1 MKKTKTFRFSSLVAA
16 LAAAAALS
24 AACLAG
30 CSVDS
35 SNTSNVVS
43 NNAGT
48 VYDFSALYRP
58 TGDSVDYLVYPAE
71 KQSGTKLTWMR
82 IIQNGSRLQG
92 YDNAGKNWAG
102 SISSVEDTVAHF
114 QLDGATTAGNSV
126 TIAGTMTYA
135 SQQSTISASWLESTG
150 FSGNFF
156 ATGTVSSPA
165 TNTPASTLTISPDSA
180 SIVAGASCLFTA
192 SGGNGTYTWSHSGSC
207 GTLSATTGSS
217 IRYTYVSDGSDV
229 LTVHSGDATASAHI
243 TCEGVE

>member
-1 MKKTKTFRFSSLVAA
+1 MKKSLHSLFAAVAVAAAA
-16 LAAAAALS
+16 LAAAVPS
-24 AACLAG
+24 G

-35 SNTSNVVS
+35 TNTSGTVS

-58 TGDSVDYLVYPAE
+58 TESAEFLVFPSE
-71 KQSGTKLTWMR
+71 EQSGTKLTWMR
-82 IIQNGSRLQG
+82 IIQNGSGLQG
-92 YDNAGKNWAG
+92 YDNAGKNWSG

-126 TIAGTMTYA
+126 TIAGTMTYV

-165 TNTPASTLTISPDSA
+165 TNTPTSSLALSPDSA
-180 SIVAGASCLFTA
+180 TLALGGSCLFTA
-192 SGGNGTYTWSHSGSC
+192 TGGNGTYTWSHTGTC
-207 GTLSATTGSS
+207 GTLSSTTGSS
-217 IRYTYVSDGSDV
+217 IRYTYASEGTDV
-229 LTVHSGDATASAHI
+229 LTVRSGDASATASI
-243 TCEGVE
+243 TCEGAE